1 MVRRLAP
8 AGYVAAKAA
17 TRFTTEPVAIEGV
30 GTIAIGARGKI
41 QADLSGASQEAIV
54 VTMSAPTITAREMA
68 VGIG

>member
-17 TRFTTEPVAIEGV
+17 TPYTTEPAAIEGV
-30 GTIAIGARGKI
+30 GTVAIGARGRI
-41 QADLSGASQEAIV
+41 QADLPGASQEAIV